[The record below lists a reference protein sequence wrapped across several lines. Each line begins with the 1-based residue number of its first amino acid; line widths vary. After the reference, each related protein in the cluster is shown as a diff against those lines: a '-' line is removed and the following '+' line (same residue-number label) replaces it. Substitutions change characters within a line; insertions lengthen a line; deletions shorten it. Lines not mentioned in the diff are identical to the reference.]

1 MTENRKGEHPWKLPP
16 NAWRIPYA
24 PTEIEEDLY
33 PESDG
38 KTYGGYRPPPLLD
51 EAYTGYDRNL
61 SFTGPGSLYLREHY
75 DV

>member
-1 MTENRKGEHPWKLPP
+1 METAP

-38 KTYGGYRPPPLLD
+38 KPMADTDLHLYWMKRIQD
-51 EAYTGYDRNL
+51 MIETFL
-61 SFTGPGSLYLREHY
+61 SQDPGSLYLWEHY